1 MMRQFELVDKVSGYL
16 SNLDENLLNQAYVF
30 TVKKH
35 GDQKRASGDPYFSHP
50 VEVAGI
56 LTELKLDEPTIV
68 TGLLHDTLE
77 DTDATY
83 EELQRLF
90 GEEVAQLVDGVTKL
104 SKLELTA
111 DQNKQAENFRKLLV
125 ATANDIRVLIVKLAD
140 RLHNMRTLHYIQ
152 DPKRKQRI
160 AQETLEI
167 YAPLAGRMGI
177 QSFREELED
186 LSFKMLKPQGYSLI
200 SDKLVAL
207 KAERSDMLDSIAYD
221 LKNLLTEEGVEASVE
236 GREKSPFSIWRKMEN
251 KSISLE
257 QLSDIFGF
265 RVIVNGEVDCYRAL
279 GAVHRKWQFV
289 PGRFK
294 DYISVPKTNNYRSLH
309 TTIIGPNRQRV
320 EIQIRTSEMHTIAQN
335 GVAAH
340 WLYKDSDDERRK
352 VFEDIKP
359 FKWLQELV
367 DQLKIANTAEEFLED
382 TKMELFHDQ
391 VFCFTPKGRI
401 IALPKGATPL
411 DFAYAVHTE
420 VGNSCAGA
428 RVNGNIT
435 PIRTVLRNGDEVEII
450 RAEGQLPSA
459 NWESI
464 VVTGKARAA
473 IRHHLRENEHLAHIR
488 TGREIIA
495 SVFQAEKKSNDDNHL
510 ERALVPL
517 DCETL
522 DDLYAMVGGGEVSGT
537 EVFRKVYPDQKSP
550 GMLVTAL
557 NAITSKVGS
566 DGKKNA
572 PVIGGDSFSAIK
584 FAPDTFPLPGDRIV
598 GIMTP
603 GEGVMVYPISSPL
616 LQDYEAEL
624 DRWLPLKWDDE
635 ASHDRM
641 YDTRLS
647 LTVANKIGALAII
660 SRTIGEFGANISNL
674 SMNQRDEDFCLLE
687 MDLEVR
693 DLNHVKEIISALR
706 GSRLVNRVK
715 RVVA

>member
-16 SNLDENLLNQAYVF
+16 SNLDETLLNQAYVF

-83 EELQRLF
+83 EELQKLF

-152 DPKRKQRI
+152 DPSRKQRI

-186 LSFKMLKPQGYSLI
+186 LSFKMLKPQGYNLI
-200 SDKLVAL
+200 SEKLAAL

-221 LKNLLTEEGVEASVE
+221 LKNLLTEEDVDAAVE

-265 RVIVNGEVDCYRAL
+265 RVIVDTEADCYRAL

-340 WLYKDSDDERRK
+340 WLYKDSDDDRRK

-473 IRHHLRENEHLAHIR
+473 IRHHLRENEHLAHIK

-517 DCETL
+517 ECETL
-522 DDLYAMVGGGEVSGT
+522 DDLYAMVGAGQVSGT

-566 DGKKNA
+566 DGNKNA

-584 FAPDTFPLPGDRIV
+584 FAPETFPLPGDRIV

-635 ASHDRM
+635 ASHGRM

-715 RVVA
+715 RIVA

>member
-16 SNLDENLLNQAYVF
+16 SNLDETLLNQAYVF
-30 TVKKH
+30 TIKKH

-83 EELQRLF
+83 EELQKLF

-152 DPKRKQRI
+152 DPSRKRRI

-186 LSFKMLKPQGYSLI
+186 LSFKMLKPQGYNLI
-200 SDKLVAL
+200 SEKLAAL

-221 LKNLLTEEGVEASVE
+221 LKNLLTEEDVDAAVE

-265 RVIVNGEVDCYRAL
+265 RVIVDTEADCYRAL

-309 TTIIGPNRQRV
+309 TTIIGSNRQRI

-340 WLYKDSDDERRK
+340 WLYKDSDDDRRK

-473 IRHHLRENEHLAHIR
+473 IRHHLRENEHLAHIK

-517 DCETL
+517 ECETL
-522 DDLYAMVGGGEVSGT
+522 DDLYAMVGAGQVSGT

-566 DGKKNA
+566 DGNKNA

-584 FAPDTFPLPGDRIV
+584 FAPETFPLPGDRIV

-635 ASHDRM
+635 ASHGRM

-715 RVVA
+715 RIVA

>member
-16 SNLDENLLNQAYVF
+16 SNLDETLLNQAYVF

-83 EELQRLF
+83 EELQKLF

-152 DPKRKQRI
+152 DPSRKQRI

-186 LSFKMLKPQGYSLI
+186 LSFKMLKPQGYNLI
-200 SDKLVAL
+200 SEKLVAL

-221 LKNLLTEEGVEASVE
+221 LKNLLTEEDVDAAVE

-265 RVIVNGEVDCYRAL
+265 RVIVDTEADCYRSL

-340 WLYKDSDDERRK
+340 WLYKNSDDDRRK

-473 IRHHLRENEHLAHIR
+473 IRHHLRENEHLAHIK

-517 DCETL
+517 KCETL
-522 DDLYAMVGGGEVSGT
+522 DDLYAMVGAGQVSGT

-584 FAPDTFPLPGDRIV
+584 FAPETFPLPGDRIV

-616 LQDYEAEL
+616 LQDYEAEV

-635 ASHDRM
+635 ASHGRM

-715 RVVA
+715 RVLA

>member
-221 LKNLLTEEGVEASVE
+221 LKNLLTEESVEAAVE

-279 GAVHRKWQFV
+279 GVVHRKWQFV

-294 DYISVPKTNNYRSLH
+294 DFISVPKTNNYRSLH

-359 FKWLQELV
+359 LKWLQELV

-473 IRHHLRENEHLAHIR
+473 IRHHLRENEHLAHIQ

-624 DRWLPLKWDDE
+624 DRWLPLKWDND

>member
-16 SNLDENLLNQAYVF
+16 SNLDETLLNQAYVF

-83 EELQRLF
+83 EELQKLF

-152 DPKRKQRI
+152 DPSRKQRI

-186 LSFKMLKPQGYSLI
+186 LSFKMLKPQGYNLI
-200 SDKLVAL
+200 SEKLAAL

-221 LKNLLTEEGVEASVE
+221 LKNLLTEEDVDAAVE

-265 RVIVNGEVDCYRAL
+265 RVIVDTEADCYRSL

-340 WLYKDSDDERRK
+340 WLYKDSDDDRRK

-473 IRHHLRENEHLAHIR
+473 IRHHLRENEHLAHIK

-510 ERALVPL
+510 ERALVPFE
-517 DCETL
+517 CETL
-522 DDLYAMVGGGEVSGT
+522 GDLYAMVGAGQVSGT

-566 DGKKNA
+566 DGNKNA

-584 FAPDTFPLPGDRIV
+584 FAPETFPLPGDRIV

-624 DRWLPLKWDDE
+624 HRWLPLKWDDE
-635 ASHDRM
+635 ASHGRM

>member
-125 ATANDIRVLIVKLAD
+125 ATASDIRVLIVKLAD

-221 LKNLLTEEGVEASVE
+221 LKNLLTEEGVEAAVE

-473 IRHHLRENEHLAHIR
+473 IRHHLRENEHLAHIQ

-572 PVIGGDSFSAIK
+572 PVIGGDTFSAIK

-624 DRWLPLKWDDE
+624 DRWLPLKWDND

>member
-16 SNLDENLLNQAYVF
+16 SNLDETLLNQAYVF

-83 EELQRLF
+83 EELQKLF

-152 DPKRKQRI
+152 DPSRKQRI

-186 LSFKMLKPQGYSLI
+186 LSFKMLKPQGYNLI
-200 SDKLVAL
+200 SEKLAAL

-221 LKNLLTEEGVEASVE
+221 LKNLLTEEDVDAAVE

-265 RVIVNGEVDCYRAL
+265 RVIVDTEADCYRAL

-340 WLYKDSDDERRK
+340 WLYKDSDDDRRK

-473 IRHHLRENEHLAHIR
+473 IRHHLRENEHLAHIK

-510 ERALVPL
+510 ERALVPFE
-517 DCETL
+517 CETL
-522 DDLYAMVGGGEVSGT
+522 DDLYAMVGAGQVSGT

-566 DGKKNA
+566 DGNKNA

-584 FAPDTFPLPGDRIV
+584 FAPETFPLPGDRIV

-616 LQDYEAEL
+616 LQDYELEL

-635 ASHDRM
+635 ASHGRM

>member
-16 SNLDENLLNQAYVF
+16 SNIDETLLNQAYVF

-83 EELQRLF
+83 EELQKLF

-152 DPKRKQRI
+152 DPSRKQRI

-186 LSFKMLKPQGYSLI
+186 LSFKMLKPQGYNLI
-200 SDKLVAL
+200 SEKLAAL

-221 LKNLLTEEGVEASVE
+221 LKNLLTEEDVDAAVE

-265 RVIVNGEVDCYRAL
+265 RVIVDTEADCYRSL

-340 WLYKDSDDERRK
+340 WLYKNSDDDRRK

-473 IRHHLRENEHLAHIR
+473 IRHHLRENEHLAHIK

-510 ERALVPL
+510 ERALVPFE
-517 DCETL
+517 CETL
-522 DDLYAMVGGGEVSGT
+522 DELYAMVGAGQVSGT

-584 FAPDTFPLPGDRIV
+584 FAPETFPLPGDRIV

-635 ASHDRM
+635 ASHGRM

>member
-16 SNLDENLLNQAYVF
+16 NNLDETLLNQAYVF

-83 EELQRLF
+83 EELQKLF

-152 DPKRKQRI
+152 DLSRKRRI

-186 LSFKMLKPQGYSLI
+186 LSFKMLKPQGYNLI
-200 SDKLVAL
+200 SEKLAAL

-221 LKNLLTEEGVEASVE
+221 LKNLLTEEDVDAAVE

-265 RVIVNGEVDCYRAL
+265 RVIVDTEADCYRAL

-340 WLYKDSDDERRK
+340 WLYKDSDDDRRK

-473 IRHHLRENEHLAHIR
+473 IRHHLRENEHLAHIK

-510 ERALVPL
+510 ERALVPFE
-517 DCETL
+517 CETL
-522 DDLYAMVGGGEVSGT
+522 DDLYAMVGAGQVSGT

-566 DGKKNA
+566 DGNKNA

-584 FAPDTFPLPGDRIV
+584 FAPETFPLPGDRIV

-635 ASHDRM
+635 ASHGRM

-715 RVVA
+715 RIVA

>member
-16 SNLDENLLNQAYVF
+16 SNLDETLLNQAYVF

-56 LTELKLDEPTIV
+56 LTELKLDVSTIV

-83 EELQRLF
+83 EELQKLF

-152 DPKRKQRI
+152 DPSRKQRI

-186 LSFKMLKPQGYSLI
+186 LSFKMLKPQGYNLI
-200 SDKLVAL
+200 SEKLAAL

-221 LKNLLTEEGVEASVE
+221 LKNLLTEEDVDAAVE

-265 RVIVNGEVDCYRAL
+265 RVIVDTEADCYRAL

-340 WLYKDSDDERRK
+340 WLYKDSDDDRRK

-473 IRHHLRENEHLAHIR
+473 IRHHLRENEHLAHIM

-510 ERALVPL
+510 ERALVPFE
-517 DCETL
+517 CETL
-522 DDLYAMVGGGEVSGT
+522 DDLYAMVGAGQVSGT

-566 DGKKNA
+566 DGNKNA

-584 FAPDTFPLPGDRIV
+584 FAPETFPLPGDRIV

-635 ASHDRM
+635 ASHGRM

>member
-16 SNLDENLLNQAYVF
+16 SNLDETLLNQAYVF

-83 EELQRLF
+83 EELQKLF

-152 DPKRKQRI
+152 DPSRKQRI

-186 LSFKMLKPQGYSLI
+186 LSFKMLKPQGYNLI
-200 SDKLVAL
+200 SEKLAAL

-221 LKNLLTEEGVEASVE
+221 LKNLLTEEDVDAAVE

-265 RVIVNGEVDCYRAL
+265 RVIVDTEADCYRAL

-340 WLYKDSDDERRK
+340 WLYKNSDDDRRK

-473 IRHHLRENEHLAHIR
+473 IRHHLRENEHLAHIK

-517 DCETL
+517 KCETL
-522 DDLYAMVGGGEVSGT
+522 DDLYAMVGAGQVSGT

-566 DGKKNA
+566 DGNKNA

-584 FAPDTFPLPGDRIV
+584 FAPETFPLPGDRIV

-635 ASHDRM
+635 ASHGRM

>member
-221 LKNLLTEEGVEASVE
+221 LKNLLTEEGVEAAVE

-294 DYISVPKTNNYRSLH
+294 DFISVPKTNNYRSLH

-359 FKWLQELV
+359 LKWLQELV

-473 IRHHLRENEHLAHIR
+473 IRHHLRENEHLAHIQ

-624 DRWLPLKWDDE
+624 DRWLPLKWDND

>member
-77 DTDATY
+77 DTDTTY

-200 SDKLVAL
+200 FDKLVAL

-221 LKNLLTEEGVEASVE
+221 LKNLLTEEGVEAAVE

-294 DYISVPKTNNYRSLH
+294 DFISVPKTNNYRSLH

-340 WLYKDSDDERRK
+340 WLYKESDDERRK

-420 VGNSCAGA
+420 VGNSCSGA

-510 ERALVPL
+510 ERALVPF

-550 GMLVTAL
+550 SMLVTAL

-624 DRWLPLKWDDE
+624 DRWLPLKWDNE
-635 ASHDRM
+635 TSHDRM

-687 MDLEVR
+687 MDLQVR

>member
-221 LKNLLTEEGVEASVE
+221 LKNLLTEESVEAAVE

-279 GAVHRKWQFV
+279 GVVHRKWQFV

-294 DYISVPKTNNYRSLH
+294 DFISVPKTNNYRSLH

-473 IRHHLRENEHLAHIR
+473 IRHHLRENEHLAHIQ

-624 DRWLPLKWDDE
+624 DRWLPLKWDND

-687 MDLEVR
+687 MELVVR
-693 DLNHVKEIISALR
+693 DLNHVKEISSALR

>member
-125 ATANDIRVLIVKLAD
+125 ATASDIRVLIVKLAD

-221 LKNLLTEEGVEASVE
+221 LKNLLTEEGVEAAVE

-294 DYISVPKTNNYRSLH
+294 DFISVPKTNNYRSLH

-572 PVIGGDSFSAIK
+572 PVIGGDTFSAIK

>member
-125 ATANDIRVLIVKLAD
+125 ATASDIRVLIVKLAD

-221 LKNLLTEEGVEASVE
+221 LKNLLTEEGVEAAVE

-294 DYISVPKTNNYRSLH
+294 DFISVPKTNNYRSLH

-450 RAEGQLPSA
+450 RAEGQIPSA

-473 IRHHLRENEHLAHIR
+473 IRHHLRENEHLAHIQ

-517 DCETL
+517 DCETV

-572 PVIGGDSFSAIK
+572 PVIGGDTFSAIK

-624 DRWLPLKWDDE
+624 DRWLPLKWDND

>member
-16 SNLDENLLNQAYVF
+16 SNLDETLLNQAYVF

-56 LTELKLDEPTIV
+56 LTELKLDVSTIV

-83 EELQRLF
+83 EELQKLF

-111 DQNKQAENFRKLLV
+111 DQNKQAENLRKLLV

-152 DPKRKQRI
+152 DLSRKRRI

-186 LSFKMLKPQGYSLI
+186 LSFKMLKPQGYNLI
-200 SDKLVAL
+200 SEKLAAL

-221 LKNLLTEEGVEASVE
+221 LKNLLTEEDVDAAVE

-265 RVIVNGEVDCYRAL
+265 RVIVDTEADCYRAL

-309 TTIIGPNRQRV
+309 STIIGPNRQRV

-340 WLYKDSDDERRK
+340 WLYKDSDDDRRK
-352 VFEDIKP
+352 VYEDIKP

-473 IRHHLRENEHLAHIR
+473 IRHHLRENEHLAHIK

-517 DCETL
+517 ECETL
-522 DDLYAMVGGGEVSGT
+522 DDLYAMVGAGQVSGT

-566 DGKKNA
+566 DGNKNA

-584 FAPDTFPLPGDRIV
+584 FAPETFPLPGDRIV

-635 ASHDRM
+635 ASHGRM

-715 RVVA
+715 RIVA

>member
-221 LKNLLTEEGVEASVE
+221 LKNLLTEESVEAAVE

-294 DYISVPKTNNYRSLH
+294 DFISVPKTNNYRSLH

-340 WLYKDSDDERRK
+340 WLYKESDDERRK

-473 IRHHLRENEHLAHIR
+473 IRHHLRENEHLAHIQ

-624 DRWLPLKWDDE
+624 DRWLPLKWDND

>member
-125 ATANDIRVLIVKLAD
+125 ATASDIRVLIVKLAD

-221 LKNLLTEEGVEASVE
+221 LKNLLTEEGVEAAVE

-294 DYISVPKTNNYRSLH
+294 DFISVPKTNNYRSLH

-450 RAEGQLPSA
+450 RAEGQIPSA

-473 IRHHLRENEHLAHIR
+473 IRHHLRENEHLAHIQ

-572 PVIGGDSFSAIK
+572 PVIGGDTFSAIK

-624 DRWLPLKWDDE
+624 GRWLPLKWDND

>member
-16 SNLDENLLNQAYVF
+16 SNLDETLLNQAYVF

-83 EELQRLF
+83 EELQKLF

-152 DPKRKQRI
+152 DPSRKQRI

-186 LSFKMLKPQGYSLI
+186 LSFKMLKPQGYNLI
-200 SDKLVAL
+200 SEKLAAL
-207 KAERSDMLDSIAYD
+207 KVERSDMLDSIAYD
-221 LKNLLTEEGVEASVE
+221 LKNLLTEEDVDAAVE

-265 RVIVNGEVDCYRAL
+265 RVIVDTEADCYRAL

-340 WLYKDSDDERRK
+340 WLYKDSDDDRRK

-367 DQLKIANTAEEFLED
+367 NQLKIANTAEEFLED

-401 IALPKGATPL
+401 ITLPKGATPL

-473 IRHHLRENEHLAHIR
+473 IRHHLRENEHLAHIK

-495 SVFQAEKKSNDDNHL
+495 SVFQAEKKNNDDNHL
-510 ERALVPL
+510 ERALVPFE
-517 DCETL
+517 CETL
-522 DDLYAMVGGGEVSGT
+522 DDLYAMVGAGQVSGT

-566 DGKKNA
+566 DGDKNA

-584 FAPDTFPLPGDRIV
+584 FAPETFPLPGDRIV

-635 ASHDRM
+635 ASHGRM

-715 RVVA
+715 RIVA

>member
-77 DTDATY
+77 ETDATY

-221 LKNLLTEEGVEASVE
+221 LKNLLTEEGVEAAVE

-279 GAVHRKWQFV
+279 GVVHRKWQFV

-294 DYISVPKTNNYRSLH
+294 DFISVPKTNNYRSLH

-473 IRHHLRENEHLAHIR
+473 IRHHLRENEHLAHIQ

-624 DRWLPLKWDDE
+624 DRWLPLKWDND

>member
-125 ATANDIRVLIVKLAD
+125 ATASDIRVLIVKLAD

-221 LKNLLTEEGVEASVE
+221 LKNLLTEEGVEAAVE

-294 DYISVPKTNNYRSLH
+294 DFISVPKTNNYRSLH

-450 RAEGQLPSA
+450 RAEGQIPSA

-473 IRHHLRENEHLAHIR
+473 IRHHLRENEHLAHIQ

-495 SVFQAEKKSNDDNHL
+495 SVFQAEKKSNDYNHL

-572 PVIGGDSFSAIK
+572 PVIGGDTFSAIK

-624 DRWLPLKWDDE
+624 DRWLPLKWDND

>member
-1 MMRQFELVDKVSGYL
+1 MMRKFELVDKVSGYL

-221 LKNLLTEEGVEASVE
+221 LKNLLTEEGVEAAVE

-294 DYISVPKTNNYRSLH
+294 DFISVPKTNNYRSLH

-473 IRHHLRENEHLAHIR
+473 IRHHLRENEHLAHIQ

-624 DRWLPLKWDDE
+624 DRWLPLKWDND

>member
-125 ATANDIRVLIVKLAD
+125 ATASDIRVLIVKLAD

-294 DYISVPKTNNYRSLH
+294 DFISVPKTNNYRSLH

-450 RAEGQLPSA
+450 RAEGQIPSA

-473 IRHHLRENEHLAHIR
+473 IRHHLRENEHLAHIQ

-572 PVIGGDSFSAIK
+572 PVIGGDTFSAIK

-624 DRWLPLKWDDE
+624 DRWLPLKWDND

>member
-221 LKNLLTEEGVEASVE
+221 LKNLLTEEGVEAAVE

>member
-104 SKLELTA
+104 SKLELTT

-140 RLHNMRTLHYIQ
+140 RLHNMRTLDYIQ

-160 AQETLEI
+160 AKETLEI

-221 LKNLLTEEGVEASVE
+221 LKNLLTEEGVEAAVE

-294 DYISVPKTNNYRSLH
+294 DFISVPKTNNYRSLH
-309 TTIIGPNRQRV
+309 TTIIGSNRQRV

-401 IALPKGATPL
+401 IALPEGATPL

-450 RAEGQLPSA
+450 RAEGRLPSA

-572 PVIGGDSFSAIK
+572 PVIGGDSFAAIK

>member
-16 SNLDENLLNQAYVF
+16 SNLDETLLNQAYVF

-83 EELQRLF
+83 EELQKLF

-152 DPKRKQRI
+152 DPSRKQRI

-186 LSFKMLKPQGYSLI
+186 LSFKMLKPQGYNLI
-200 SDKLVAL
+200 SEKLAAL

-221 LKNLLTEEGVEASVE
+221 LKNLLTEEDVDAAVE

-265 RVIVNGEVDCYRAL
+265 RVIVDTEADCYRAL

-340 WLYKDSDDERRK
+340 WLYKDSDDDRRK

-473 IRHHLRENEHLAHIR
+473 IRHHLRENEHLAHIK

-510 ERALVPL
+510 ERALVPFE
-517 DCETL
+517 CETL
-522 DDLYAMVGGGEVSGT
+522 DDLYAMVGAGQVSGT

-584 FAPDTFPLPGDRIV
+584 FAPETFPLPGDRIV
-598 GIMTP
+598 GIMNP

-616 LQDYEAEL
+616 LQDYEAEV

-635 ASHDRM
+635 ASHGRM

>member
-16 SNLDENLLNQAYVF
+16 SNIDETLLNQAYVF

-83 EELQRLF
+83 EELQKLF

-152 DPKRKQRI
+152 DPSRKQRI

-186 LSFKMLKPQGYSLI
+186 LSFKMLKPQGYNLI
-200 SDKLVAL
+200 SEKLAAL

-221 LKNLLTEEGVEASVE
+221 LKNLLTEEDVDAAVE

-265 RVIVNGEVDCYRAL
+265 RVIVDTEADCYRAL

-340 WLYKDSDDERRK
+340 WLYKNSDDDRRK

-473 IRHHLRENEHLAHIR
+473 IRHHLRENEHLAHIK

-517 DCETL
+517 KCETL
-522 DDLYAMVGGGEVSGT
+522 DDLYAMVGAGQVSGT

-566 DGKKNA
+566 DGNKNA

-584 FAPDTFPLPGDRIV
+584 FAPETFPLPGDRIV
-598 GIMTP
+598 GIMNP

-616 LQDYEAEL
+616 LQDYEAEV

-635 ASHDRM
+635 ASHGRM

-715 RVVA
+715 RVLA

>member
-16 SNLDENLLNQAYVF
+16 SNLDETLLNQAYVF

-83 EELQRLF
+83 EELQKLF

-152 DPKRKQRI
+152 DPSRKQRI

-186 LSFKMLKPQGYSLI
+186 LSFKMLKPQGYNLI
-200 SDKLVAL
+200 SEKLAAL
-207 KAERSDMLDSIAYD
+207 KVERSDMLDSIAYD
-221 LKNLLTEEGVEASVE
+221 LKNLLTEEDVDAAVE

-265 RVIVNGEVDCYRAL
+265 RVIVDTEADCYRAL

-340 WLYKDSDDERRK
+340 WLYKDSDDDRRK

-367 DQLKIANTAEEFLED
+367 NQLKIANTAEEFLED

-401 IALPKGATPL
+401 ITLPKGATPL

-473 IRHHLRENEHLAHIR
+473 IRHHLRENERLAHIK

-495 SVFQAEKKSNDDNHL
+495 SVFQAEKKNNDDNHL
-510 ERALVPL
+510 ERALVPFE
-517 DCETL
+517 CETL
-522 DDLYAMVGGGEVSGT
+522 DDLYAMVGAGQVSGT

-566 DGKKNA
+566 DGDKNA

-584 FAPDTFPLPGDRIV
+584 FAPETFPLPGDRIV

-635 ASHDRM
+635 ASHGRM

-715 RVVA
+715 RIVA

>member
-16 SNLDENLLNQAYVF
+16 SNIDETLLNQAYVF

-83 EELQRLF
+83 EELQKLF

-152 DPKRKQRI
+152 DPSRKQRI

-186 LSFKMLKPQGYSLI
+186 LSFKMLKPQGYNLI
-200 SDKLVAL
+200 SEKLAAL

-221 LKNLLTEEGVEASVE
+221 LKNLLTEEDVDAAVE

-265 RVIVNGEVDCYRAL
+265 RVIVDTEADCYRAL

-340 WLYKDSDDERRK
+340 WLYKDSDDDRRK

-473 IRHHLRENEHLAHIR
+473 IRHHLRENEHLAHIK

-510 ERALVPL
+510 ERALVPFK
-517 DCETL
+517 CETL
-522 DDLYAMVGGGEVSGT
+522 NDLYAMVGAGQVSGT

-584 FAPDTFPLPGDRIV
+584 FAPETFPLPGDRIV

-635 ASHDRM
+635 ASHGRM

>member
-16 SNLDENLLNQAYVF
+16 SNLDETLLNQAYVF

-83 EELQRLF
+83 EELQKLF

-152 DPKRKQRI
+152 DPSRKQRI

-186 LSFKMLKPQGYSLI
+186 LSFKMLKPQGYNLI
-200 SDKLVAL
+200 SEKLAAL

-221 LKNLLTEEGVEASVE
+221 LKNLLTEEDVDAAVE

-265 RVIVNGEVDCYRAL
+265 RVIVDTEADCYRAL

-340 WLYKDSDDERRK
+340 WLYKNSDDDRRK

-473 IRHHLRENEHLAHIR
+473 IRHHLRENEHLAHIK

-517 DCETL
+517 KCETL
-522 DDLYAMVGGGEVSGT
+522 DDLYAMVGAGQVSGT

-566 DGKKNA
+566 DGNKNA

-584 FAPDTFPLPGDRIV
+584 FAPETFPLPGDRIV

-616 LQDYEAEL
+616 LQDYEAEV

-635 ASHDRM
+635 ASHGRM

>member
-83 EELQRLF
+83 EELQKLF

-221 LKNLLTEEGVEASVE
+221 LKNLLTEESVEAAVE

-294 DYISVPKTNNYRSLH
+294 DFISVPKTNNYRSLH

-340 WLYKDSDDERRK
+340 WLYKESDDERRK

-473 IRHHLRENEHLAHIR
+473 IRHHLRENEHLAHIQ

-624 DRWLPLKWDDE
+624 DRWLPLKWDND

>member
-16 SNLDENLLNQAYVF
+16 SNLDETLLNQAYVF
-30 TVKKH
+30 TIKKH

-56 LTELKLDEPTIV
+56 LTELKLDVSTIV

-83 EELQRLF
+83 EELQKLF

-111 DQNKQAENFRKLLV
+111 DQNKQAENLRKLLV

-152 DPKRKQRI
+152 DPSRKQRI

-186 LSFKMLKPQGYSLI
+186 LSFKMLKPQGYNLI
-200 SDKLVAL
+200 SEKLAAL

-221 LKNLLTEEGVEASVE
+221 LKNLLTEEDVDAAVE

-265 RVIVNGEVDCYRAL
+265 RVIVDTEADCYRAL

-340 WLYKDSDDERRK
+340 WLYKDSDDDRRK

-473 IRHHLRENEHLAHIR
+473 IRHHLRENEHLAHIK

-517 DCETL
+517 ECETL
-522 DDLYAMVGGGEVSGT
+522 DDLYAMVGAGQVSGT

-566 DGKKNA
+566 DGNKNA

-584 FAPDTFPLPGDRIV
+584 FAPETFPLPGDRIV

-635 ASHDRM
+635 ASHGRM

>member
-16 SNLDENLLNQAYVF
+16 SNLDETLLNQAYVF

-83 EELQRLF
+83 EELQKLF

-152 DPKRKQRI
+152 DPSRKQRI

-186 LSFKMLKPQGYSLI
+186 LSFKMLKPQGYNLI
-200 SDKLVAL
+200 SEKLAAL

-221 LKNLLTEEGVEASVE
+221 LKNLLTEEDVDAAVE

-265 RVIVNGEVDCYRAL
+265 RVIVDTEADCYRAL

-340 WLYKDSDDERRK
+340 WLYKDSDDDRRK

-473 IRHHLRENEHLAHIR
+473 IRHHLRENEHLAHIK

-510 ERALVPL
+510 ERALVPFE
-517 DCETL
+517 CETL
-522 DDLYAMVGGGEVSGT
+522 DDLYAMVGAGQLSGT

-566 DGKKNA
+566 DGNKNA

-584 FAPDTFPLPGDRIV
+584 FAPETFPLPGDRIV

-635 ASHDRM
+635 ASHGRM

>member
-16 SNLDENLLNQAYVF
+16 SNLDETLLNQAYVF

-83 EELQRLF
+83 EELQKLF

-111 DQNKQAENFRKLLV
+111 DQNKQAENLRKLLV

-152 DPKRKQRI
+152 DLSRKRRI

-186 LSFKMLKPQGYSLI
+186 LSFKMLKPQGYNLI
-200 SDKLVAL
+200 SEKLAAL

-221 LKNLLTEEGVEASVE
+221 LKNLLTEEDVDAAVE

-265 RVIVNGEVDCYRAL
+265 RVIVDTEADCYRAL

-340 WLYKDSDDERRK
+340 WLYKDSDDDRRK

-473 IRHHLRENEHLAHIR
+473 IRHHLRENEHLAHIK

-510 ERALVPL
+510 ERALVPFE
-517 DCETL
+517 CETL
-522 DDLYAMVGGGEVSGT
+522 DDLYAMVGAGQVSGT

-566 DGKKNA
+566 DGNKNA

-584 FAPDTFPLPGDRIV
+584 FAPETFPLPGDRIV

-635 ASHDRM
+635 ASHGRM

>member
-16 SNLDENLLNQAYVF
+16 SNLDETLLNQAYVF

-56 LTELKLDEPTIV
+56 LTELKLDVSTIV

-83 EELQRLF
+83 EELQKLF

-111 DQNKQAENFRKLLV
+111 DQNKQAENLRKLLV

-152 DPKRKQRI
+152 DPSRKQRI

-186 LSFKMLKPQGYSLI
+186 LSFKMLKPQGYNLI
-200 SDKLVAL
+200 SEKLAAL

-221 LKNLLTEEGVEASVE
+221 LKNLLTEEDVDAAVE

-265 RVIVNGEVDCYRAL
+265 RVIVDTEADCYRAL

-340 WLYKDSDDERRK
+340 WLYKDSDDDRRK

-450 RAEGQLPSA
+450 RAQGQLPSA

-473 IRHHLRENEHLAHIR
+473 IRHHLRENEHLAHIK

-510 ERALVPL
+510 ERALVPFE
-517 DCETL
+517 CETL
-522 DDLYAMVGGGEVSGT
+522 DDLYSMVGAGQVSGT

-566 DGKKNA
+566 DGNKNA

-584 FAPDTFPLPGDRIV
+584 FAPETFPLPGDRIV

-635 ASHDRM
+635 ASHGRM

>member
-16 SNLDENLLNQAYVF
+16 SNLDETLLNQAYVF
-30 TVKKH
+30 TIKKH

-83 EELQRLF
+83 EELQKLF

-111 DQNKQAENFRKLLV
+111 DQNKQAENLRKLLV

-152 DPKRKQRI
+152 DPSRKQRI

-186 LSFKMLKPQGYSLI
+186 LSFKMLKPQGYNLI
-200 SDKLVAL
+200 SEKLAAL

-221 LKNLLTEEGVEASVE
+221 LKNLLTEEDVDAAVE

-265 RVIVNGEVDCYRAL
+265 RVIVDTEADCYRAL

-309 TTIIGPNRQRV
+309 TTIIGSNRQRI

-340 WLYKDSDDERRK
+340 WLYKDSDDDRRK

-473 IRHHLRENEHLAHIR
+473 IRHHLRENEHLAHIK

-510 ERALVPL
+510 ERALVPFE
-517 DCETL
+517 CETL
-522 DDLYAMVGGGEVSGT
+522 DDLYAMVGAGQVSGT

-550 GMLVTAL
+550 GMLFTAI
-557 NAITSKVGS
+557 NAITSNVGS
-566 DGKKNA
+566 DGNKNA

-584 FAPDTFPLPGDRIV
+584 FAPETFPLPGDRIV

-635 ASHDRM
+635 ASDGRM

>member
-125 ATANDIRVLIVKLAD
+125 ATASDIRVLIVKLAD

-221 LKNLLTEEGVEASVE
+221 LKNLLTEEGVEAAVE

-294 DYISVPKTNNYRSLH
+294 DFISVPKTNNYRSLH

-450 RAEGQLPSA
+450 RAEGQIPSA

>member
-16 SNLDENLLNQAYVF
+16 SNLDETLLNQAYVF

-83 EELQRLF
+83 EELQKLF

-152 DPKRKQRI
+152 DPSRKQRI

-186 LSFKMLKPQGYSLI
+186 LSFKMLKPQGYNLI
-200 SDKLVAL
+200 SEKLAAL

-221 LKNLLTEEGVEASVE
+221 LKNLLTEEDVDAAVE

-265 RVIVNGEVDCYRAL
+265 RVIVDTEADCYRSL

-340 WLYKDSDDERRK
+340 WLYKDSDDDRRK

-473 IRHHLRENEHLAHIR
+473 IRHHLRENEHLAHIK

-510 ERALVPL
+510 ERALVPFE
-517 DCETL
+517 CETL
-522 DDLYAMVGGGEVSGT
+522 GDLYAMVGAGQVSGT

-566 DGKKNA
+566 DGNKNA

-584 FAPDTFPLPGDRIV
+584 FAPETFPLPGDRIV

-635 ASHDRM
+635 ASHGRM